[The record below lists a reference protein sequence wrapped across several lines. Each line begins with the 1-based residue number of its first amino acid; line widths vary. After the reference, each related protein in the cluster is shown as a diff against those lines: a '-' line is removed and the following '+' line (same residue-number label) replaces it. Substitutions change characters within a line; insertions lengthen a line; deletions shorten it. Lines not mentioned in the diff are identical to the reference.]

1 MCRKSFLE
9 HGNEPQLQPWG
20 ESDPN
25 AEMHVFTT
33 DGNGNG
39 LVDLE
44 HFLSGIR
51 SAQESAQRRDNSGDD
66 SIEHE
71 YSGMY
76 S

>member
-9 HGNEPQLQPWG
+9 HGNEPQLQSWG

-25 AEMHVFTT
+25 AEIHVFTT
-33 DGNGNG
+33 DGNG

-44 HFLSGIR
+44 HFL

-66 SIEHE
+66 SIQHE

>member
-1 MCRKSFLE
+1 
-9 HGNEPQLQPWG
+9 
-20 ESDPN
+20 
-25 AEMHVFTT
+25 VFTT